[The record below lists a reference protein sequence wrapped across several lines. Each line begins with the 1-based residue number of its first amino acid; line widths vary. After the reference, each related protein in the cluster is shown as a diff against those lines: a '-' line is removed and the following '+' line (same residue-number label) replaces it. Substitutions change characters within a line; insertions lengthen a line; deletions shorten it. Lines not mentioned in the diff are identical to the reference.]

1 MSKEYFQ
8 TLQNQDSYE
17 KKNQTYLKKRVLQ
30 TFLNLVNAFSNTDIK
45 KESFILDLGTADGT
59 FVEVAKNNGF
69 KSLGLDINKVDLEK
83 DKIDLKNETC
93 DMITGNSLIEHIKDP
108 ENLLKESKRLLK
120 KNGVL
125 ILVTP
130 DWAQNFTNFYDDPT
144 HVKPYTKKSLAF
156 LLNSYGFK
164 NIKIVPWLVC
174 KPIWMWKTPFNF
186 LLARLIPF
194 RGSSS
199 SLIPEFL
206 KGKSK
211 TLLAICSKS

>member
-93 DMITGNSLIEHIKDP
+93 DMITGNSLIEHIKNP
-108 ENLLKESKRLLK
+108 ENLLKCKRD
-120 KNGVL
+120 
-125 ILVTP
+125 T
-130 DWAQNFTNFYDDPT
+130 F
-144 HVKPYTKKSLAF
+144 
-156 LLNSYGFK
+156 
-164 NIKIVPWLVC
+164 
-174 KPIWMWKTPFNF
+174 
-186 LLARLIPF
+186 
-194 RGSSS
+194 
-199 SLIPEFL
+199 
-206 KGKSK
+206 
-211 TLLAICSKS
+211 